1 MVDYKNELN
10 PEQYEAVTAIHGPLR
25 ILAGAG
31 SGKTRTLTYRTMY
44 MIENG
49 VLPENILLLTFTNK
63 AADEMKER
71 ICKLVPEGDRVTAC
85 TFHSFCVEILRRYG
99 ALLDIKNF
107 TILSPGDDAEIVK
120 MIRSADKGYKYPK
133 GFPKSSLVASILST
147 SINTQKSI
155 SQIINED
162 YPKYSEFSYKIMSL
176 IDSFNAYR
184 KENNTLNY
192 DDLLVETLR
201 LFNEYPNVVQKL
213 AGQYH
218 YIMVDEYQDSNALQ
232 EKLLFSFQKYHDNIA
247 IVGDAVQSLYGF
259 RGAEIK
265 NIQDFP
271 NHFENC
277 KEIYLKRNYRSTAP
291 IIELSNE
298 VTQKAFQTPPHN
310 LLSVRGD
317 GVMPQ
322 VVRSYDTTEEA
333 RFIKIKIKE
342 QLKKGVKPNDI
353 CVLFRSSRSSNILE
367 GILNQEKIPY
377 VKYGGKKFFELEYVK
392 DILSFFRIYVNP
404 NDEIAW
410 FRCLQQVPLIGEANA
425 RRIATSCKIHGVD
438 GMLNDKYK
446 KRAFYN
452 DLCILHDFIQK
463 MFFEL
468 TPTNIGFLIEF
479 YCEFQKQRI
488 QKAKYKNEENREID
502 LGRIKGRHNDLDSLT
517 KLVEKS
523 KSIQDFLDS
532 TIDNPIMVDDT
543 DTAVILSTI
552 HSAKGLEFD
561 TVFIMDCV
569 DGLFPSTSEDDA
581 GSPEDEDELRCFYV
595 ASTRPKNYL
604 FIMKPEY
611 IERYGRVMRSSLSHF
626 INNDKIEWYYGK
638 PCNMF

>member
-1 MVDYKNELN
+1 MVDYENELN
-10 PEQYEAVTAIHGPLR
+10 PEQYEAATAIHGPLR

-49 VLPENILLLTFTNK
+49 ILPENILLLTFTNK

-71 ICKLVPEGDRVTAC
+71 ICKLVPEGNRVTAC

-99 ALLDIKNF
+99 ALLGIKNF
-107 TILSPGDDAEIVK
+107 TILAPGDDAEIVK
-120 MIRSADKGYKYPK
+120 MIRSADKNYKYPK
-133 GFPKSSLVASILST
+133 GFPKSSTIASVLSA
-147 SINTQKSI
+147 SINTQRSI
-155 SQIINED
+155 SRIINED
-162 YPKYSEFSYKIMSL
+162 YPKYREFSYKIMSL

-213 AGQYH
+213 ADQYH

-277 KEIYLKRNYRSTAP
+277 KEIYLKRNYRSTTP
-291 IIELSNE
+291 IIEFSNE
-298 VTQKAFQTPPHN
+298 VTKKAFQTPPHN

-333 RFIKIKIKE
+333 RFIKIKIQE
-342 QLKKGVKPNDI
+342 QLNKGVKPNDI

-392 DILSFFRIYVNP
+392 DILSFFRIYVNQ

-410 FRCLQQVPLIGEANA
+410 FRCLQQVPLIGETNA
-425 RRIATSCKIHGVD
+425 RRIAADCKILGVK

-446 KRAFYN
+446 KRAFYK

-468 TPTNIGFLIEF
+468 TPTSIGFLIDF
-479 YCEFQKQRI
+479 YCDFQKERI
-488 QKAKYKNEENREID
+488 QKAKYSNEENREID
-502 LGRIKGRHNDLDSLT
+502 FGRVKGQRKNLDSLT

-532 TIDNPIMVDDT
+532 TIDNPVMVDDT

-569 DGLFPSTSEDDA
+569 DGLFPSTNEDDA
-581 GSPEDEDELRCFYV
+581 GSPEDEEELRCFYV
-595 ASTRPKNYL
+595 ASTRPRNKL

-611 IERYGRVMRSSLSHF
+611 IERYGRVMKSSVSHF
-626 INNDKIEWYYGK
+626 VDNSKVEWKY
-638 PCNMF
+638 

>member
-1 MVDYKNELN
+1 
-10 PEQYEAVTAIHGPLR
+10 
-25 ILAGAG
+25 
-31 SGKTRTLTYRTMY
+31 
-44 MIENG
+44 
-49 VLPENILLLTFTNK
+49 
-63 AADEMKER
+63 
-71 ICKLVPEGDRVTAC
+71 
-85 TFHSFCVEILRRYG
+85 
-99 ALLDIKNF
+99 
-107 TILSPGDDAEIVK
+107 
-120 MIRSADKGYKYPK
+120 
-133 GFPKSSLVASILST
+133 
-147 SINTQKSI
+147 
-155 SQIINED
+155 
-162 YPKYSEFSYKIMSL
+162 MSL

-213 AGQYH
+213 ADQYH

-277 KEIYLKRNYRSTAP
+277 KEIYLKRNYRSTTP
-291 IIELSNE
+291 IIEFSNE
-298 VTQKAFQTPPHN
+298 VTKKAFQTPPHN

-333 RFIKIKIKE
+333 RFIKIKIQE
-342 QLKKGVKPNDI
+342 QLSKGVKPNDI
-353 CVLFRSSRSSNILE
+353 CVLFRNSRSSNILE

-392 DILSFFRIYVNP
+392 DILSFFRIFVNP

-410 FRCLQQVPLIGEANA
+410 FRCLQQVPLIGETNA
-425 RRIATSCKIHGVD
+425 RRIAADCKILGVK

-446 KRAFYN
+446 KRAFYK

-468 TPTNIGFLIEF
+468 TPTNIGFLIDF
-479 YCEFQKQRI
+479 YCDFQKERI
-488 QKAKYKNEENREID
+488 QKAKYSNEENREID
-502 LGRIKGRHNDLDSLT
+502 LGRVKGQRKNLDSLT

-532 TIDNPIMVDDT
+532 TIDNPVMVDDT

-569 DGLFPSTSEDDA
+569 DGLFPSTNEDDA
-581 GSPEDEDELRCFYV
+581 GSPEDEEELRCFYV
-595 ASTRPKNYL
+595 ASTRPRNKL

-611 IERYGRVMRSSLSHF
+611 IERYGRVMKSSVSHF
-626 INNDKIEWYYGK
+626 VDNSKVEWEY
-638 PCNMF
+638 